1 MACAGEKLQKR
12 TKQEAADIT
21 SQSKQNIVEDL
32 SDGLSPEQ
40 SEESEQLER
49 SEETGQL
56 LNGEADDQGQ
66 DELDAG
72 RIIEEQSFQVEL
84 NDWGEVRFVSYEPP
98 PRKEIS
104 KRMRL

>member
-1 MACAGEKLQKR
+1 M
-12 TKQEAADIT
+12 
-21 SQSKQNIVEDL
+21 QSKQNIVEDL